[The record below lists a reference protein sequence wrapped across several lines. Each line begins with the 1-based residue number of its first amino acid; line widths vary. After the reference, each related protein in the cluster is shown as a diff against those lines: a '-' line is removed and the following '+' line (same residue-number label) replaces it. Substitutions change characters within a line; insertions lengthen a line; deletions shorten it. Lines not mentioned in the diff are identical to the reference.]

1 MAQHTLL
8 SAHNLSKTFGSKRV
22 LQDINFDIKQG
33 ETFVIIGGSGS
44 GKSVLLK
51 SILGLITPDSGGIT
65 IDGTDITTLK
75 GQKQEKLM
83 QRFGMLFQNSALFD
97 SMTIWENIAFEH
109 LENGMNRKEAR
120 KIAIEKLALVDLEE
134 RVADLAPSELSGGMR
149 KRAALARAICNT
161 PDIILYD
168 EPTTGLDPITT
179 DVINNL
185 ILKLQADLG
194 LTSIVIT
201 HNMPSAYKI
210 ADRMAMLKNGE
221 FLQVG
226 TPKDIQNSPNPHVQ
240 QFIQGLAE
248 LPTAQVSQTQAPKSA
263 QKLNKSSKKFAK

>member
-1 MAQHTLL
+1 MPKPTNLPTLL
-8 SAHNLSKTFGSKRV
+8 EAKGINKSFGDKHV
-22 LQDINFDIKQG
+22 LKDVSFDIKKG
-33 ETFVIIGGSGS
+33 ETFVIIGGSGN

-51 SILGLITPDSGGIT
+51 TILGLLTPDSGTLT
-65 IDGTDITTLK
+65 IDGKSALHLK
-75 GQKQEKLM
+75 DKDQLNLM
-83 QRFGMLFQNSALFD
+83 KRFGMLFQNGALFD
-97 SMTIWENIAFEH
+97 SMTIWENVAFE
-109 LENGMNRKEAR
+109 LIEAGMNRTKAR
-120 KIAIEKLALVDLEE
+120 NIAIEKLALVDLEE

-185 ILKLQADLG
+185 IRKLQADLG

-210 ADRMAMLKNGE
+210 ADRIAMLKEGQFIETNTSDGIRAS
-221 FLQVG
+221 
-226 TPKDIQNSPNPHVQ
+226 TNPHVQ

-248 LPTAQVSQTQAPKSA
+248 LPQTSDTKDTQNSKSRTAR
-263 QKLNKSSKKFAK
+263 KK